1 MRVWSTELKEHV
13 GERVELQ
20 GWLLNHRPLS
30 RVDFVIL
37 RDGKGVCQIVVND
50 EAERAEV
57 AKWFDETVFT
67 VEGTP
72 KLNEQAP
79 GGVELVDPTFTLVA
93 ATPEPPPVNLRVP
106 ELKEQLPFQLD
117 HAAVSLRHPR
127 RRAVFRLGALS
138 LAGHPRDARRRRLRR
153 DPDAEDRRVRHRDA
167 APTSSRIDYFGRPG
181 YLAQSPQ
188 FYKQMMV
195 GVFERVYEIGPVF
208 RAEPHD
214 TVRHLAEYVS
224 LDVELGFI
232 DDHLTS
238 WPCCRDLLAGMV
250 AAMQERRR
258 ARARAARP
266 HAARRARRRSRT
278 STSSTRRSSSSGETG
293 EKACVGEPDLAPAHE
308 RCARRVGRC
317 ASTAPTSCSSSA
329 TRWSKRPFYTH
340 PNPERPEYSNSFD
353 LIFRGLE
360 LVTGGQ
366 RLHRYDDYVAVL
378 ERARPGSRAATRR
391 TSRRSSTAC
400 RRTAGSRS
408 AGSAGWRGCRGEQRP
423 RDDALPARHQP
434 HPAVITIDF
443 AGRVVLVTGGSRG
456 IGRGIAA
463 AVRGRRRARRR
474 LRPHRARRAARGL
487 ASSSRPMSAT
497 PTRSTR
503 VDRRRSPNASRA
515 SRRARQQRRRRAA
528 VRHRHRVAAVHRR
541 DHRVEPHRA
550 ARVRAEGE
558 RGDAGAGRRRRDRE
572 HRERERHPTVAE
584 HRRVRRGEGRAC

>member
-50 EAERAEV
+50 DAARAEV

-138 LAGHPRDARRRRLRR
+138 LAGMRETL
-153 DPDAEDRRVRHRDA
+153 DA
-167 APTSSRIDYFGRPG
+167 AGFVEIQTPKIVASATETGANVFRIDYFGRPG

-232 DDHLTS
+232 EDHFTVMGVL
-238 WPCCRDLLAGMV
+238 RDLLAGMV
-250 AAMQERRR
+250 GRMQDGGERELALLDLTLPSVPAEIPHIDFVAAQELIER
-258 ARARAARP
+258 
-266 HAARRARRRSRT
+266 
-278 STSSTRRSSSSGETG
+278 ETG
-293 EKACVGEPDLAPAHE
+293 EKGVVGEPDLAPAHE
-308 RCARRVGRC
+308 RFLGEWALREHGSDFLFVVGY
-317 ASTAPTSCSSSA
+317 PMV
-329 TRWSKRPFYTH
+329 KRPFYTH
-340 PNPERPEYSNSFD
+340 PNRDRPEYSNSFD

-366 RLHRYDDYVAVL
+366 RLHEYADYVAVL
-378 ERARPGSRAATRR
+378 ERAGQDLAPYESYLEAFKHGMPPHGGFAI
-391 TSRRSSTAC
+391 
-400 RRTAGSRS
+400 
-408 AGSAGWRGCRGEQRP
+408 GWERWMARLVEASNIRETTIFP
-423 RDDALPARHQP
+423 RDINRIQP
-434 HPAVITIDF
+434 
-443 AGRVVLVTGGSRG
+443 
-456 IGRGIAA
+456 
-463 AVRGRRRARRR
+463 
-474 LRPHRARRAARGL
+474 
-487 ASSSRPMSAT
+487 
-497 PTRSTR
+497 
-503 VDRRRSPNASRA
+503 
-515 SRRARQQRRRRAA
+515 
-528 VRHRHRVAAVHRR
+528 
-541 DHRVEPHRA
+541 
-550 ARVRAEGE
+550 
-558 RGDAGAGRRRRDRE
+558 
-572 HRERERHPTVAE
+572 
-584 HRRVRRGEGRAC
+584 